1 MGLED
6 RGTREWEGRLGRE
19 RKISERNLNRKR
31 RNKRVVVERDR
42 GAEREGGGREGER
55 EGGRL
60 DVSNEYREGE
70 MR

>member
-42 GAEREGGGREGER
+42 GEEREGGGREVER